1 MGLKVNEIFYS
12 LQGES
17 SLAGRPCIFV
27 RLSGCNLRC
36 AYCDTKYAYE
46 AGEEMDVD
54 RVLDNIRRF
63 NCGLVEITG
72 GEPLL
77 QPETPA
83 LVRKLIEQNYT
94 VMLETNGSLDI
105 GTVDPRCIKVVD
117 VKCPS
122 SGEQDQNLF
131 ANLEKLCKHDE
142 LKFVVETKED
152 YQYAKEQLLRNDIA
166 LPPGHIHFSPVF
178 GKLSPQTL
186 SAWILEDN
194 LNVRMTLQMHKLIWP
209 NKEKGV

>member
-1 MGLKVNEIFYS
+1 MALKVNEIYYS

-17 SLAGRPCIFV
+17 SLAGRPCIFI

-36 AYCDTKYAYE
+36 SYCDTKYAYE
-46 AGEEMDVD
+46 AGEEMSVD
-54 RVLDNIRRF
+54 RILDNIGRF
-63 NCGLVEITG
+63 DCRLVEITG
-72 GEPLL
+72 GEPLM
-77 QPETPA
+77 QPETP
-83 LVRKLIEQNYT
+83 VLISRLLDLNYT

-105 GTVDPRCIKVVD
+105 GEVDSRCIKVVD

-122 SGEQDQNLF
+122 SGEQDKNRL

-152 YQYAKEQLLRNDIA
+152 YRYAKEQLLRNDIA
-166 LPPGHIHFSPVF
+166 IPPGHIHFSPVF

-194 LNVRMTLQMHKLIWP
+194 LNVRMTLQLHKIIWP
-209 NKEKGV
+209 DKDKGV